1 MFNAKALVV
10 KSLMVVGSV
19 LIPITDAVAD
29 IENPRFF
36 EYRAGGFTNNLI
48 EITFGWFR
56 TLSEEQRSAYYES
69 IMHAVMF
76 AENGQ
81 KVTWYKD
88 DASGMAMPAMTWPTG
103 GGYCRRLHIQA
114 IAYGKEKTMS
124 RTACFNEVDNRWT
137 WHN

>member
-1 MFNAKALVV
+1 
-10 KSLMVVGSV
+10 MVVGSV
-19 LIPITDAVAD
+19 LIPITNAVAD
-29 IENPRFF
+29 VENPRFF

-81 KVTWYKD
+81 RVTWYKD

-103 GGYCRRLHIQA
+103 SGYCRRLHIQA
-114 IAYGKEKTMS
+114 IAYGKEKVMS

-137 WHN
+137 WYN